1 MASPTKL
8 RACPSHGTVPLRART
23 QLHRGYFAQWPM
35 SGQTTED
42 TAQAVL
48 KQFVALLGTDETAP
62 AKTAKVA
69 TKRLRKS

>member
-1 MASPTKL
+1 
-8 RACPSHGTVPLRART
+8 
-23 QLHRGYFAQWPM
+23 M

-48 KQFVALLGTDETAP
+48 KQFIALLGTDETAP